1 MWPAL
6 CLAQGLSA
14 AVAAR
19 TVSQQ
24 HGSWCPAHVMRVAG
38 LCTIPAGVEQET
50 GLEELKLRG
59 SDVWLKIDI

>member
-1 MWPAL
+1 M
-6 CLAQGLSA
+6 S
-14 AVAAR
+14 
-19 TVSQQ
+19 
-24 HGSWCPAHVMRVAG
+24 VAG